1 MWGFL
6 ETTLLLFTLSIQ
18 LGSGR
23 RIGKI
28 LQQVDSKE
36 VNEMT
41 ANRRELRTSKN
52 ERHGVNNMTFHKNH
66 IRSFTPVTPQS
77 LRSRKQREQ
86 LVLSHLPLIRFIVHR
101 IAIRLPKWIDSND
114 LINTGVLG
122 LLDAASKYD
131 VAHNV
136 QFKTYA
142 ELRIRGAI
150 LDSLRR
156 LDWAPRSL
164 RQKERLLQRTTGELS
179 KKLGREAEDRE
190 IAHALG
196 LKLDGYQRMLD
207 EVKGLSF
214 GSFQP
219 VVTNE
224 KDGGEGKDLIE
235 FLPASDSAD
244 PHLICE
250 RSEWRRLLGGLIA
263 SLPRKERLV
272 VTLYYYEELSM
283 KEIGTVLHVNESR
296 VSQLRQKAMFLLR
309 RRLKNSVPEM
319 RQAQ

>member
-1 MWGFL
+1 M
-6 ETTLLLFTLSIQ
+6 
-18 LGSGR
+18 
-23 RIGKI
+23 
-28 LQQVDSKE
+28 V
-36 VNEMT
+36 
-41 ANRRELRTSKN
+41 ANRRELQTSKN
-52 ERHGVNNMTFHKNH
+52 ERHSVNNMTLRQDH
-66 IRSFTPVTPQS
+66 IGSVTLGMPQI

-86 LVLSHLPLIRFIVHR
+86 LVLTHLPLIRFIAHR
-101 IAIRLPKWIDSND
+101 IAMRLPKWIDSND

-156 LDWAPRSL
+156 SDWAPRSL
-164 RQKERLLQRTTGELS
+164 RQKERLLERTTGELS
-179 KKLGREAEDRE
+179 KKLGRQAEDRE

-196 LKLDGYQRMLD
+196 LKLVGYQRMLD
-207 EVKGLSF
+207 EVKGLTF

-219 VVTNE
+219 VVMNE

-235 FLPASDSAD
+235 FLPASESSD
-244 PHLICE
+244 PHLTCE
-250 RSEWRRLLGGLIA
+250 RSEWRRLLGGLIN

-309 RRLKNSVPEM
+309 KRLKNSVPEM
-319 RQAQ
+319 RRTQ

>member
-1 MWGFL
+1 M
-6 ETTLLLFTLSIQ
+6 
-18 LGSGR
+18 
-23 RIGKI
+23 
-28 LQQVDSKE
+28 
-36 VNEMT
+36 
-41 ANRRELRTSKN
+41 
-52 ERHGVNNMTFHKNH
+52 
-66 IRSFTPVTPQS
+66 PQP
-77 LRSRKQREQ
+77 LRSRRQREQ
-86 LVLSHLPLIRFIVHR
+86 LVLTHLPLIRFIAHR
-101 IAIRLPKWIDSND
+101 IAMRLPKWIDSND

-164 RQKERLLQRTTGELS
+164 RQKERLLERTTGELS
-179 KKLGREAEDRE
+179 KKLGRVAEDRE
-190 IAHALG
+190 IAHAMG

-207 EVKGLSF
+207 EVKGLTF
-214 GSFQP
+214 GTFQP
-219 VVTNE
+219 VVTND
-224 KDGGEGKDLIE
+224 KDGGEAKDLIE
-235 FLPASDSAD
+235 FLPASENSD

-250 RSEWRRLLGGLIA
+250 RSEWRRLLGGLINT
-263 SLPRKERLV
+263 LPRKERLV
-272 VTLYYYEELSM
+272 ISLYYYEELSM
-283 KEIGTVLHVNESR
+283 KEIGAVLDVNESR

-319 RQAQ
+319 RETL

>member
-1 MWGFL
+1 M
-6 ETTLLLFTLSIQ
+6 
-18 LGSGR
+18 
-23 RIGKI
+23 
-28 LQQVDSKE
+28 
-36 VNEMT
+36 
-41 ANRRELRTSKN
+41 
-52 ERHGVNNMTFHKNH
+52 
-66 IRSFTPVTPQS
+66 PQI

-86 LVLSHLPLIRFIVHR
+86 LVLTHLPLIRFIAHR
-101 IAIRLPKWIDSND
+101 IAMRLPKWIDSND

-164 RQKERLLQRTTGELS
+164 RQKERLLERTTGELS
-179 KKLGREAEDRE
+179 KKLGRAAEDRE

-207 EVKGLSF
+207 EVKGLNF

-219 VVTNE
+219 VVTND
-224 KDGGEGKDLIE
+224 KDGGEAKDLIE
-235 FLPASDSAD
+235 FLPASENSD

-250 RSEWRRLLGGLIA
+250 RSEWRRLLGGLIN

-272 VTLYYYEELSM
+272 VALYYYEELSM

-319 RQAQ
+319 RQTQ